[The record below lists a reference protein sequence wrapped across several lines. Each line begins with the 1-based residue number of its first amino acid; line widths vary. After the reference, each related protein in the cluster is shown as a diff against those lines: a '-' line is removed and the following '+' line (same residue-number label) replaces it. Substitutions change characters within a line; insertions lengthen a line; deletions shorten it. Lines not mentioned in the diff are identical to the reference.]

1 MTIPAPTATTT
12 PAAPKQKSPVGLSAL
27 IVGAVAFVF
36 AIVPVLSFI
45 AWLPAIAAIVLGI
58 IGLVQKNRTRGF
70 AWAGIALGVVAWIVA
85 IVVSISSVA
94 GLAGAVSEAVES
106 ASAAPVAPSSI
117 AAPAETTEAE
127 PAEASAPAEPAQPPV
142 PTEFISALAQA
153 ETYSSIMHMS
163 KAGVFDQL
171 TSEYGGQFTPEAAQY
186 AVDNVKADW
195 NANALESAKTFQDS
209 MSMSPAAIYDQLVSE
224 YGSKFTAEEAQYAVD
239 NLG

>member
-1 MTIPAPTATTT
+1 MTIPAPAAPTST
-12 PAAPKQKSPVGLSAL
+12 APKQKSPVGLAAL

-58 IGLVQKNRTRGF
+58 IGLVQKGRARGF

-117 AAPAETTEAE
+117 AAPAETAEAE
-127 PAEASAPAEPAQPPV
+127 PAEASAPAEPAQPAV
-142 PTEFISALAQA
+142 PSDFISALAQA
-153 ETYSSIMHMS
+153 ESYSNIMHMS

-186 AVDNVKADW
+186 AIDNVSADW
-195 NANALESAKTFQDS
+195 NANALESAKTFRDS